1 MCKNYVNPRFIKR
14 EVRTKMVYYQETNIL
29 VASQH
34 LIYGSAMV
42 VSSRII
48 HLLSH
53 KPPRPQT
60 VLGLVAIDAFS
71 SQIAYLTSNTL
82 VIGSFHDQFDD
93 QVSQVLLVS
102 NIVCFEWPL
111 IW

>member
-1 MCKNYVNPRFIKR
+1 MKR

-42 VSSRII
+42 VSGRII

-53 KPPRPQT
+53 KPPGSQT
-60 VLGLVAIDAFS
+60 VLDLVAIDAFS
-71 SQIAYLTSNTL
+71 SLPHFKHSY
-82 VIGSFHDQFDD
+82 H
-93 QVSQVLLVS
+93 
-102 NIVCFEWPL
+102 
-111 IW
+111 

>member
-111 IW
+111 I